1 MLMKITIK
9 EVAEQANVSPS
20 TVSRVLSNSS
30 QISEKTKERVREVIR
45 ELNYKPNAFARSL
58 ANKKS
63 RILGVVLPSE
73 AQDLLLNPFFF
84 QAMKGM
90 SNYAKKKRYYMT
102 YAFSED
108 DREEEDYIKDFI
120 NSNLIA
126 GVCLLRVKTE
136 DKSIEYLKKMKFPFV
151 VIGRPEE
158 ADGMLWV
165 DNDNFKATYN
175 LVNKL
180 VQRGHSDIAYLGAK
194 EDLTVTKDRLKGFKV
209 ACEINGI
216 SVEDKNIIIK
226 DEFTEEEG
234 FKGTEELI
242 KNSKATAIIVQD
254 DLLAFGTLKALKAKG
269 IDNISV
275 VGFNNSQLAEFQDPP
290 LASIDINATEL
301 GYYAAKV
308 LIECLENSNVQV
320 NHYIVD
326 SKLVERESLR

>member
-1 MLMKITIK
+1 MKITIK
-9 EVAEQANVSPS
+9 EVAERAKVSPS
-20 TVSRVLSNSS
+20 TVSRVISNSS
-30 QISEKTKERVREVIR
+30 QISEKTKERVREVIN

-58 ANKKS
+58 ANRKS

-73 AQDLLLNPFFF
+73 AQDLLLNPFFL

-90 SNYAKKKRYYMT
+90 SNYAKKKKYYIT

-108 DREEEDYIKDFI
+108 DKEEEDYIKDFI
-120 NSNLIA
+120 TSNLIA

-136 DKSIEYLKKMKFPFV
+136 DKSIDYLKKMNFPFV

-158 ADGMLWV
+158 SEGMLWV

-180 VQRGHSDIAYLGAK
+180 IQMGHKEIAFIGAK
-194 EDLTVTKDRLKGFKV
+194 ENLTVTKDRLKGFKV

-216 SVEDKNIIIK
+216 SVDDNNIIIK
-226 DEFTEEEG
+226 KEFSEENGFFATDE
-234 FKGTEELI
+234 LM
-242 KNSKATAIIVQD
+242 NYSKATAIIVQD

-269 IDNISV
+269 IDNVSV

-301 GYYAAKV
+301 GYYAAKL
-308 LIECLENSNVQV
+308 LIEYLENSNVQV

-326 SKLVERESLR
+326 SSLVERESLR

>member
-1 MLMKITIK
+1 MKITIK
-9 EVAEQANVSPS
+9 EVAEQAKVSPS

-58 ANKKS
+58 ANRKS
-63 RILGVVLPSE
+63 RIIGVVLPSE
-73 AQDLLLNPFFF
+73 AQDLLSNPFFL

-90 SNYAKKKRYYMT
+90 SSYAKKKKYYIT
-102 YAFSED
+102 YAFSD
-108 DREEEDYIKDFI
+108 YDREEEGYIKDFV

-126 GVCLLRVKTE
+126 GVCLLRVRTT
-136 DKSIEYLKKMKFPFV
+136 DKSIDYLKKMDFPFV
-151 VIGRPEE
+151 IIGRPEE
-158 ADGMLWV
+158 SEGMLWV

-180 VQRGHSDIAYLGAK
+180 VQKGYNKIAYIGAK

-216 SVEDKNIIIK
+216 SIDDKNIIIK
-226 DEFTEEEG
+226 DEFTEDQGIEA
-234 FKGTEELI
+234 TNELI
-242 KNSKATAIIVQD
+242 ENNKVKAIIVQD
-254 DLLAFGTLKALKAKG
+254 DLLAFGALKALNEKG

-275 VGFNNSQLAEFQDPP
+275 IGFNNSQLAEFQNPP

-308 LIECLENSNVQV
+308 LIEYLENNNVQI